1 MKKNIDPHKVI
12 DFKNHQP
19 SYYQHSSFCMKT
31 KPNNRYFNGEV
42 KRLTQQMREELC
54 TDELKQKDPALYYC
68 RLGKKMPKKYLK
80 FYENKTETKDE
91 KVLVNV
97 DNKKAKVEETSKDNE
112 LLEYQKKRDSERA
125 EKFEKDRKKENQFI
139 FKAIEPVKKDPLR
152 GMRFV
157 KCNNDPI
164 NRGRLGHSKAFLKE
178 TKIHKIYYG

>member
-1 MKKNIDPHKVI
+1 MKKNIDPHKVS

-91 KVLVNV
+91 KVLVDVDNKKNV

-125 EKFEKDRKKENQFI
+125 EKLEKDRKKENQFI
-139 FKAIEPVKKDPLR
+139 FKAVEPIRKDPNR

-157 KCNNDPI
+157 DCSKPI
-164 NRGRLGHSKAFLKE
+164 NRGRLGHSKGKLFE
-178 TKIHKIYYG
+178 FMND